1 VQFIDEAE
9 IEVAAGDGGDGIV
22 AWRREKYVP
31 KGGPAG
37 GDGGHGG
44 SVYLEATPELS
55 TLVEFR
61 FRRSFSAESGKAGG
75 TSKKSGRS
83 GVDLTIAVPVGTLVY
98 RRLGDA
104 PEALLADLANAGA
117 RFVVAKGGRGGLG
130 NQHFATSVRQAPRFA
145 EHGELGERA
154 HLRLELRLL
163 ADCGIIGVPNAGKST
178 LLSVVSSARP
188 KIADYP
194 FTTLEPQLGVVRV
207 SDEESFVMVDVPGL
221 VEGAHHGTGLGD
233 LFLKHVERTRIL
245 LHLLDGSKPLPEI
258 LADKQ
263 IIERELAAWNP
274 RLAHKPTLVVLN
286 KLDLPNARD
295 SLPELRALFPE
306 LRAISAAT
314 HAGVRELVLDAWRAI
329 ESAPLPEIVEQ
340 EPVRIEL
347 RDPDAFS
354 IERGAD
360 GEFVITGERVERL
373 ATMTDFDSDEG
384 LARFERALGKMGVE
398 KRLVELGAQP
408 GDTVR
413 IGTYEFTYS

>member
-1 VQFIDEAE
+1 MQFIDEAE

-44 SVYLEATPELS
+44 SIYLEATPELS

-61 FRRSFSAESGKAGG
+61 FRRSFAAESGKAGG
-75 TSKKSGRS
+75 TSNKSGRS
-83 GVDLTIAVPVGTLVY
+83 GDDLTIAVPVGTLAY

-117 RFVVAKGGRGGLG
+117 RIVVAKGGRGGLG

-145 EHGELGERA
+145 EHGEAGERA

-263 IIERELAAWNP
+263 TIDAELAAWNP

-306 LRAISAAT
+306 MRAISAAT

-329 ESAPLPEIVEQ
+329 ESAPLPEIVAQ
-340 EPVRIEL
+340 EAVRIEL

-384 LARFERALGKMGVE
+384 MARFERTLGKMGVE
-398 KRLVELGAQP
+398 KRLAELGAEP

-413 IGTYEFTYS
+413 IGSYEFTYS

>member
-75 TSKKSGRS
+75 TSNKSGRS
-83 GVDLTIAVPVGTLVY
+83 GADLTIAVPVGTLVY
-98 RRLGDA
+98 RRLGEG
-104 PEALLADLANAGA
+104 PEGLLTDLAKAGA
-117 RFVVAKGGRGGLG
+117 RLVVAKGGRGGLG

-145 EHGELGERA
+145 EHGEPGERA

-221 VEGAHHGTGLGD
+221 VEGAHQGTGLGD
-233 LFLKHVERTRIL
+233 LFLKHVERTRVL

-258 LADKQ
+258 LADKE
-263 IIERELAAWNP
+263 IIDAELAAWNA
-274 RLAHKPTLVVLN
+274 RLVDKPTLVVLN
-286 KLDLPNARD
+286 KLDLPNARE
-295 SLPELRALFPE
+295 SLPELRLRFPQ
-306 LRAISAAT
+306 LHAISAAT
-314 HAGVRELVLDAWRAI
+314 HAGVRELMLDAWRTI
-329 ESAPLPEIVEQ
+329 EATPMPEIVTQ

-354 IERGAD
+354 IERGAQ
-360 GEFVITGERVERL
+360 GEFVVTGDRVERL
-373 ATMTDFDSDEG
+373 AAMTDLDSDEG
-384 LARFERALGKMGVE
+384 MARFERVMGKMGLE
-398 KRLVELGAQP
+398 KRLADLGAQP

-413 IGTYEFTYS
+413 IGAYEFTYS